1 MIGKHHVIIE
11 TSGLKYSFEIRR
23 NITIIQGDSAT
34 GKTALIELLSDYK
47 RRGPGQG
54 ITVTS
59 DVPVYVYT
67 GDGSNWKY
75 ELDGVKGSLVFIDED
90 YSFVFTKEFAGF
102 LAGSDNYYIFITRKP
117 LYELPYSTQEIYG
130 IRTSGKY
137 HFPEQIYHEF
147 YPLYP
152 GSAFTATEKR
162 IMILVEDKEA
172 GYQFYKNIVGEERC
186 ISAEGNS
193 ALYSKMIEAD
203 ADHGLLIIADGAAF
217 GPHVEKVKKYA
228 DLKGHLALYF
238 PESFEWM
245 ILKSGILHDTSINE
259 ILTHPEDYVDSREY
273 ISWERFFTAL
283 LQEKTEGDPVKQYSK
298 SRLSAFYTGENAK
311 NILQV
316 MPEEI
321 RELM

>member
-34 GKTALIELLSDYK
+34 GKTTLIELLSDYK

-152 GSAFTATEKR
+152 GSAFTETEKR
-162 IMILVEDKEA
+162 
-172 GYQFYKNIVGEERC
+172 N
-186 ISAEGNS
+186 
-193 ALYSKMIEAD
+193 
-203 ADHGLLIIADGAAF
+203 
-217 GPHVEKVKKYA
+217 
-228 DLKGHLALYF
+228 
-238 PESFEWM
+238 
-245 ILKSGILHDTSINE
+245 
-259 ILTHPEDYVDSREY
+259 
-273 ISWERFFTAL
+273 
-283 LQEKTEGDPVKQYSK
+283 
-298 SRLSAFYTGENAK
+298 
-311 NILQV
+311 
-316 MPEEI
+316 
-321 RELM
+321 

>member
-11 TSGLKYSFEIRR
+11 TSGLKYSFDIRR
-23 NITIIQGDSAT
+23 NITIIQGNSAT
-34 GKTALIELLSDYK
+34 GKTTLIELLSDYK

-54 ITVTS
+54 IMVSS

-67 GDGSNWKY
+67 GDGENWKY

-90 YSFVFTKEFAGF
+90 YSFVFTKEFAGY
-102 LAGSDNYYIFITRKP
+102 LADSDNYYIFITRKP

-152 GSAFTATEKR
+152 EATFTANEKR
-162 IMILVEDKEA
+162 IMLLVEDKES
-172 GYQFYKNIVGEERC
+172 GYQFYKNIVGDGRC

-193 ALYSKMIEAD
+193 QLYSKMLEAD
-203 ADHGLLIIADGAAF
+203 DSHGLLIIADGAAF
-217 GPHVEKVKKYA
+217 GPYIEKVKKYA

-245 ILKSGILHDTSINE
+245 ILKSGILHDSSIDD
-259 ILTHPEDYVDSREY
+259 ILAHPEDYVDNREY

-283 LQEKTEGDPVKQYSK
+283 LQEKTSGDPVKQYRK
-298 SRLSAFYTGENAK
+298 NRLAPFYTGDNAK

-316 MPEEI
+316 MPEDI
-321 RELM
+321 RKLI